1 MRCKTNRKIKNYLE
15 KKLKGLEKGFSDY
28 DNLQQHNKNKSKLEE
43 IYKKFVKDKNVRSK
57 CTFYKEGD
65 KSTNSFQIERKRQL
79 FKSKLENSLLTTKK
93 LRIKIKYKMS
103 FDFFTKIF

>member
-43 IYKKFVKDKNVRSK
+43 IYKKI
-57 CTFYKEGD
+57 C
-65 KSTNSFQIERKRQL
+65 KRQKRKEQMHIL
-79 FKSKLENSLLTTKK
+79 
-93 LRIKIKYKMS
+93 
-103 FDFFTKIF
+103 